1 MALDQARKKQ
11 LRNIGHQLN
20 PVVTVAERGL
30 TEGVAAELERALDD
44 HELIKIKLAIN
55 DPAARKAISAEI
67 CAQHHAE
74 LVQNIGKV
82 ALIFRAAKK
91 PNPKLS
97 NLLRFALAG
106 AK

>member
-1 MALDQARKKQ
+1 MAIDQARKKQ
-11 LRNIGHQLN
+11 LRNIGHQLT
-20 PVVTVAERGL
+20 PIVTVAERGV
-30 TEGVAAELERALDD
+30 TEGVAAELERALND

-55 DPAARKAISAEI
+55 DPAARKTIAAEI
-67 CAQHHAE
+67 CEQHQAE

-97 NLLRFALAG
+97 NLIRFTLAG
-106 AK
+106 K

>member
-1 MALDQARKKQ
+1 MAIDQVRKKQ
-11 LRNIGHQLN
+11 LRNIGHQLT

-30 TEGVAAELERALDD
+30 TEGVSAELERALND

-55 DPAARKAISAEI
+55 EPAVRKALSVEI
-67 CAQHHAE
+67 CEQHQAE
-74 LVQNIGKV
+74 LIQNIGKV

>member
-11 LRNIGHQLN
+11 LRNIGHQLT
-20 PVVTVAERGL
+20 PVVTVAERGI
-30 TEGVAAELERALDD
+30 TEGVASELERALND

-55 DPAARKAISAEI
+55 EPSARKIISAEI
-67 CAQHHAE
+67 CEQLNAE

-82 ALIFRAAKK
+82 ALIFRPAQK

-97 NLLRFALAG
+97 NLIRFTLA